1 MDAIKGTI
9 MNTLEKILGICD
21 SDVANEVDLGQLGL
35 DSLKTVNLIVELEMA
50 FNIVFE
56 NDELLFENFSSIQK
70 IVNQI
75 EGKLA

>member
-1 MDAIKGTI
+1 